1 MRCVIDDII
10 RKLLLS
16 LKFFKIKSFLDAHD
30 GSRDV
35 SVSVCRSDVS
45 LMPQSPA
52 VDDEVTLDLS
62 MRRDATV
69 DALLCLQSEPIDFSK
84 KTLDSS
90 AGSSGLSALAAAVS
104 DESKTA
110 HIEQSALDTL
120 AVAAVDAGSSSGVS
134 SLHAS
139 PVRSELGID
148 ESARFVLRF

>member
-1 MRCVIDDII
+1 
-10 RKLLLS
+10 
-16 LKFFKIKSFLDAHD
+16 
-30 GSRDV
+30 
-35 SVSVCRSDVS
+35 
-45 LMPQSPA
+45 MPPSPV

-90 AGSSGLSALAAAVS
+90 NGSSGLSALAAAVS
-104 DESKTA
+104 DETKTVC
-110 HIEQSALDTL
+110 IEPSGLDTL

-139 PVRSELGID
+139 PVRSELGVDDSTRCVCALIVG
-148 ESARFVLRF
+148 SCSGQSWR